1 MPCKLFFSL
10 PICGQLYIMTHT
22 NISRCRLLPALQL
35 AAPNGL
41 PATLDMSAGMS
52 IAQLSADEVAE
63 DHETSEVVVV

>member
-1 MPCKLFFSL
+1 
-10 PICGQLYIMTHT
+10 MTHT
-22 NISRCRLLPALQL
+22 NTSRCRLLPALQL